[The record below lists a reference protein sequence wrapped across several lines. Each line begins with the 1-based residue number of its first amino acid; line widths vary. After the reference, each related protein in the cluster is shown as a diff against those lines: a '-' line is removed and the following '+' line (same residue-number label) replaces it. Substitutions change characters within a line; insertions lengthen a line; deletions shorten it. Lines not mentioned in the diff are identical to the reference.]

1 MRAFSKK
8 IASVYAAYSLF
19 LKTVEANVELELV
32 FVENSFQQ
40 TDRKNN
46 PIASMLA
53 HQTPHQQQYHAKYSL
68 QRYQL
73 YKLSRLSCRL
83 ETKTLQGCLTS

>member
-32 FVENSFQQ
+32 SVENSFQQ

-46 PIASMLA
+46 PMTSMLA
-53 HQTPHQQQYHAKYSL
+53 HQTQHQ
-68 QRYQL
+68 
-73 YKLSRLSCRL
+73 
-83 ETKTLQGCLTS
+83 